1 MKIDWEE
8 KYREL
13 HLNLIEM
20 RIRCSS
26 YRAGVENALKWLQEE
41 EAENIH
47 PATNITHLTEEAT
60 WDRIKTKKHNKENG
74 N

>member
-8 KYREL
+8 KYKEL
-13 HLNLIEM
+13 QLHLIEM

-26 YRAGVENALKWLQEE
+26 YRAGVEHALKWLQEE
-41 EAENIH
+41 ESEYIH
-47 PATNITHLTEEAT
+47 PATNITHLTEQAT
-60 WDRIKTKKHNKENG
+60 WNKIKTKKHNKENG

>member
-20 RIRCSS
+20 RMRCSS
-26 YRAGVENALKWLQEE
+26 YRSGVENALKWLQEE

-47 PATNITHLTEEAT
+47 PATNITHLAEEAT